1 MLIVILL
8 ICGVELNS
16 WPRHHSNPYVLLPKR
31 QILSL
36 LWVSK
41 LKSTVIDP
49 NLSQIQMK
57 RKTKKEEKL
66 QWIVT
71 LPVLPRAELPAK

>member
-41 LKSTVIDP
+41 LKA
-49 NLSQIQMK
+49 
-57 RKTKKEEKL
+57 
-66 QWIVT
+66 QW
-71 LPVLPRAELPAK
+71 

>member
-1 MLIVILL
+1 MTSSSLQPLCLTPQTTNLITLVGIK
-8 ICGVELNS
+8 I
-16 WPRHHSNPYVLLPKR
+16 
-31 QILSL
+31 
-36 LWVSK
+36 
-41 LKSTVIDP
+41 KSTVIDP